1 MSDVVRIIVLIFV
14 FLITVY
20 INIKL
25 TDHYHHARIIPVLEQ
40 QSLINQDL
48 YNKLNELQQT
58 ADYLEF
64 SLDVNNRLVEEL
76 LSEQIQ
82 KKGDE

>member
-1 MSDVVRIIVLIFV
+1 MSDVVRIIVVIFV
-14 FLITVY
+14 FSIAVY

-48 YNKLNELQQT
+48 NKKLNELQQI

-76 LSEQIQ
+76 LSEQIK

>member
-1 MSDVVRIIVLIFV
+1 MSDVVRIVVLVFV
-14 FLITVY
+14 FSIVVY

-25 TDHYHHARIIPVLEQ
+25 MDHYHRSKLMPVLEQ
-40 QSLINQDL
+40 QSLINKDL
-48 YNKLNELQQT
+48 NNKINELQQT
-58 ADYLEF
+58 AEYLEF

>member
-1 MSDVVRIIVLIFV
+1 MSDVVKTIILLCVLSV
-14 FLITVY
+14 AVY
-20 INIKL
+20 INIKFV
-25 TDHYHHARIIPVLEQ
+25 DYHKSKLMLVLEQ
-40 QSLINQDL
+40 QSLINKDL
-48 YNKLNELQQT
+48 NNKINELQKT

>member
-1 MSDVVRIIVLIFV
+1 MSDVVKTIILLCVLSV
-14 FLITVY
+14 AVY
-20 INIKL
+20 INIKFV
-25 TDHYHHARIIPVLEQ
+25 DYHKSKLMLVLEQ
-40 QSLINQDL
+40 QSLINKDL
-48 YNKLNELQQT
+48 NNKINELQQT